1 MLCTSG
7 DVDECSD
14 IVCKQY
20 ERPAVNNLETRRNY
34 ARQFER
40 EIKETK
46 PKDPISATFPPDPS
60 IKQIQYVM
68 WDNDYWPIEE
78 INGYKSAKFFEKLRE
93 FASDMEG
100 M

>member
-1 MLCTSG
+1 MLCTSS

-14 IVCKQY
+14 IICKQY
-20 ERPAVNNLETRRNY
+20 ERPAVNNLKTRRTY

-60 IKQIQYVM
+60 IMILQAVMQY
-68 WDNDYWPIEE
+68 
-78 INGYKSAKFFEKLRE
+78 NGYWDKITGHKSNEFFDKLRE
-93 FASDMEG
+93 FTSDMEG
-100 M
+100 S